1 MPLAAP
7 IVGIAPGASGH
18 GYWLAASDGGVFAF
32 GDAAYYGGLGDT
44 PLAAPIVG
52 ITPSASGHG
61 YWLAASDGGVFSFG
75 NAPFLGS
82 LSPERSGTVAVS
94 ISSSPQRDGYWL
106 ATAPT
111 PVDPPA
117 SQGTPLGVFTVTC
130 YDLGGSTATGTA
142 PDTSTVAV
150 DPSVIPLG
158 STIYVDG
165 AGTRVAQDTGGAIR
179 GPVRGD
185 IFWGAGA
192 EAAERA
198 GAMKARGSYYLL
210 LPKTLAPT
218 TS

>member
-1 MPLAAP
+1 
-7 IVGIAPGASGH
+7 
-18 GYWLAASDGGVFAF
+18 
-32 GDAAYYGGLGDT
+32 
-44 PLAAPIVG
+44 
-52 ITPSASGHG
+52 
-61 YWLAASDGGVFSFG
+61 
-75 NAPFLGS
+75 LGS

-179 GPVRGD
+179 GDRLD
-185 IFWGAGA
+185 IWEPSYADCEAWGVQDRQVWLKG
-192 EAAERA
+192 
-198 GAMKARGSYYLL
+198 
-210 LPKTLAPT
+210 
-218 TS
+218 